1 MPCSLVELLASRVT
15 TDGNRLAMHTPAAS
29 SNGPPQQPPAGWS
42 WQVLATAALALAER
56 LESAGLRRGDRLVHS
71 GPHAVE
77 WVVTDLACLLAG
89 IVHAPLHADMA
100 AEQRRQWCEWLGAK
114 AMLATG
120 RDRQPLPA
128 MPCPLLDWRTG
139 SSDGLLPAGLPL
151 PAEHLASQLAGRVA
165 ACDPDAEAVIL
176 FSSGTTGRGRAVV
189 HSQRSLAANAAAA
202 AAVFLEEPADVRLA
216 WLPLSHSLARTGDL
230 GTALVRG
237 ACLAIVEDRLRV
249 LEAAREVSPTVIL
262 GVPAFFERV

>member
-89 IVHAPLHADMA
+89 IVHAQPPLG
-100 AEQRRQWCEWLGAK
+100 WTSK
-114 AMLATG
+114 N
-120 RDRQPLPA
+120 
-128 MPCPLLDWRTG
+128 
-139 SSDGLLPAGLPL
+139 
-151 PAEHLASQLAGRVA
+151 
-165 ACDPDAEAVIL
+165 EAV
-176 FSSGTTGRGRAVV
+176 S
-189 HSQRSLAANAAAA
+189 
-202 AAVFLEEPADVRLA
+202 
-216 WLPLSHSLARTGDL
+216 
-230 GTALVRG
+230 
-237 ACLAIVEDRLRV
+237 
-249 LEAAREVSPTVIL
+249 
-262 GVPAFFERV
+262 